1 VRSYCG
7 RFATFLPLLL
17 LLLIEA
23 AHAHPHMWVTL
34 KSDMIFAADG
44 ALIAVRYAWSFDEMT
59 SAFATLSVKTQQ
71 KGVFTRED
79 LEPLVQP
86 TLLSIKES
94 DYFTS
99 VKTNG
104 TKQHFAS
111 PVDCW
116 LDFEEGIL
124 TLHFTIPFTSPV
136 RAQSFELDLYDPS
149 YFVDISFAEKAPVT
163 LLNAPSGCELLIA
176 RQSWAQAVN
185 KVTLTCRS
193 APADEN

>member
-1 VRSYCG
+1 
-7 RFATFLPLLL
+7 
-17 LLLIEA
+17 
-23 AHAHPHMWVTL
+23 MWVTL

-116 LDFEEGIL
+116 LDFEEG
-124 TLHFTIPFTSPV
+124 F
-136 RAQSFELDLYDPS
+136 
-149 YFVDISFAEKAPVT
+149 
-163 LLNAPSGCELLIA
+163 
-176 RQSWAQAVN
+176 
-185 KVTLTCRS
+185 
-193 APADEN
+193 